1 MKILFVFYNE
11 GSGLSTHNGIALL
24 SAIAKQQGHETK
36 LLHFHDK
43 LDTYKLTSD
52 WIPDVVAFTATD
64 FEYAKINE
72 LAKDMRQWLPEVF
85 FLLGGKSAVEIATKD
100 ITNSPFNAFCIGEAE
115 LSWKALLKHIK
126 SEDIGNYKV
135 DGFWFKMGNTL
146 YKNPPGEN
154 VKNLDDLPFPD
165 YSIFDM
171 DKIIEAKGGW
181 FNVQFSRGCMY
192 DCTYCYVTADKAYQG
207 ENYKL
212 RNNSV
217 DYAMRYLEW
226 MVKKYPSIRVFNL
239 DDELPISIEMQNGR
253 CNWWLN
259 FCRQFKQQIYD
270 KYNVEFVANGRVNLL
285 TEEIIKTTK
294 EAGCRE
300 IRIGFETGSE
310 NIRFN
315 ILKKYISDEQI
326 ENCYKLCNKYG
337 LNTTS
342 FTMIGIPHE
351 KESDIWE
358 TIKMTAK
365 LKPNII
371 RLTFCYPFENTKL
384 YDYCKQY
391 NLLLEDRL
399 YKQFGYFEE
408 SVIKT
413 IEEQK
418 LNAFRFMFP
427 WFVNLSMLEDID
439 LLTAYS
445 TMIKIHLNDDFKQSS
460 VREKIINIDKQLSDI
475 CGNKLH
481 YAYHPNGYFQ
491 FVER

>member
-52 WIPDVVAFTATD
+52 WIPDVIAFTATD

-154 VKNLDDLPFPD
+154 VENLDDLPFPD

-171 DKIIEAKGGW
+171 EKIIEAKSGW

-212 RNNSV
+212 RNNSF
-217 DYAMRYLEW
+217 DYSMR
-226 MVKKYPSIRVFNL
+226 
-239 DDELPISIEMQNGR
+239 
-253 CNWWLN
+253 
-259 FCRQFKQQIYD
+259 
-270 KYNVEFVANGRVNLL
+270 
-285 TEEIIKTTK
+285 
-294 EAGCRE
+294 
-300 IRIGFETGSE
+300 
-310 NIRFN
+310 
-315 ILKKYISDEQI
+315 
-326 ENCYKLCNKYG
+326 
-337 LNTTS
+337 
-342 FTMIGIPHE
+342 
-351 KESDIWE
+351 
-358 TIKMTAK
+358 
-365 LKPNII
+365 
-371 RLTFCYPFENTKL
+371 
-384 YDYCKQY
+384 
-391 NLLLEDRL
+391 
-399 YKQFGYFEE
+399 
-408 SVIKT
+408 
-413 IEEQK
+413 
-418 LNAFRFMFP
+418 
-427 WFVNLSMLEDID
+427 D
-439 LLTAYS
+439 L
-445 TMIKIHLNDDFKQSS
+445 
-460 VREKIINIDKQLSDI
+460 
-475 CGNKLH
+475 
-481 YAYHPNGYFQ
+481 
-491 FVER
+491 